1 MSTSN
6 ARRRHGALGEVFAR
20 QGLFGE
26 ALERYHDAL
35 QLDPTLR
42 NAMVGKAWALIRL
55 SRQSRRGRS
64 PND

>member
-1 MSTSN
+1 M
-6 ARRRHGALGEVFAR
+6 ALLGEVFAR

-55 SRQSRRGRS
+55 SRPVEAARRS